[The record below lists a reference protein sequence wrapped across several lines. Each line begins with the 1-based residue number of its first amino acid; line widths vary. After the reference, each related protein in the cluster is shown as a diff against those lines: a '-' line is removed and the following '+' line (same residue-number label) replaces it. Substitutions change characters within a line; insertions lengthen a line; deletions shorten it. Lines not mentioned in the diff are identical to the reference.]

1 MRRLHPYSTNPSY
14 FANFT
19 EFDSVEVNDGNS
31 GWLGWSKKGLPRL
44 EDIEGL
50 NPAVKE
56 FFKRLESEAK

>member
-19 EFDSVEVNDGNS
+19 EFDTVDVNDGNS
-31 GWLGWSKKGLPRL
+31 GGWFKEALPRL
-44 EDIEGL
+44 ENMEGL

-56 FFKRLESEAK
+56 FFQRLESKAK